1 MKQLPGVAMNHL
13 LNVLDGFASA
23 FTWGPSSQAYPTTK
37 QGFQRDQ
44 EKLRGDVK
52 AVGRDMKNTLK
63 EYGEPILEGRSEER
77 KG

>member
-1 MKQLPGVAMNHL
+1 MNHL

-63 EYGEPILEGRSEER
+63 EYGKPIIEGRSEER